1 MNLQERYQEDYILL
15 ASLRQ
20 YVEQGTMLASVNFW
34 RDSAQNF
41 KELTAIEQRS
51 SILESH
57 PNFKENE
64 FLASFI
70 SSDFPPIEDHIP
82 DNIYELVFPLIETT
96 EGKDT
101 LDLLKDFLIAYAVY
115 IARSSTEDWKSFIG
129 LSDSI
134 SDAEETFI
142 SKLKELI
149 TY

>member
-1 MNLQERYQEDYILL
+1 MNLQERYQEDFILL

-20 YVEQGTMLASVNFW
+20 FVEQGTMLASVNFW

-41 KELTAIEQRS
+41 KELTAIEERS
-51 SILESH
+51 TIIDSH

-64 FLASFI
+64 FLVSFI
-70 SSDFPPIEDHIP
+70 STEFPHIEDHIP
-82 DNIYELVFPLIETT
+82 DNIYELVFPLIEAT

-115 IARSSTEDWKSFIG
+115 IAKSSTEDWKSFIG

-142 SKLKELI
+142 IKLKELI
-149 TY
+149 NY

>member
-15 ASLRQ
+15 ASLRH

-41 KELTAIEQRS
+41 KVLTAIEQRS

-64 FLASFI
+64 FLVSFI

-82 DNIYELVFPLIETT
+82 DNIFELVFPLIETT
-96 EGKDT
+96 EGKGT

-115 IARSSTEDWKSFIG
+115 IAKSSTEDWKSFIG

>member
-20 YVEQGTMLASVNFW
+20 YVEQGTILASVNFW

-64 FLASFI
+64 FLVSFI

-96 EGKDT
+96 EGKGT

-115 IARSSTEDWKSFIG
+115 IAKSSTEDWKSFIG

>member
-82 DNIYELVFPLIETT
+82 DNIHELVFPLIETT

-115 IARSSTEDWKSFIG
+115 IAKSSTEDWKSFIG

>member
-1 MNLQERYQEDYILL
+1 
-15 ASLRQ
+15 
-20 YVEQGTMLASVNFW
+20 MLASVNFW

-41 KELTAIEQRS
+41 KELTAIEERV
-51 SILESH
+51 SILDSR

-64 FLASFI
+64 FLVSFI
-70 SSDFPPIEDHIP
+70 SADFPPIEDHIP
-82 DNIYELVFPLIETT
+82 DNIYELVFPLIEST

-115 IARSSTEDWKSFIG
+115 IAKSSTEDWKSFIG

-142 SKLKELI
+142 IKLKELI
-149 TY
+149 NY

>member
-82 DNIYELVFPLIETT
+82 DNIYELVFP
-96 EGKDT
+96 
-101 LDLLKDFLIAYAVY
+101 FN
-115 IARSSTEDWKSFIG
+115 
-129 LSDSI
+129 
-134 SDAEETFI
+134 
-142 SKLKELI
+142 
-149 TY
+149 

>member
-82 DNIYELVFPLIETT
+82 DNIYELVFPLIETI

-115 IARSSTEDWKSFIG
+115 IAKSSTEDWKSFIG

>member
-1 MNLQERYQEDYILL
+1 MNW
-15 ASLRQ
+15 
-20 YVEQGTMLASVNFW
+20 F
-34 RDSAQNF
+34 
-41 KELTAIEQRS
+41 
-51 SILESH
+51 
-57 PNFKENE
+57 
-64 FLASFI
+64 
-70 SSDFPPIEDHIP
+70 
-82 DNIYELVFPLIETT
+82 FPLIETT

-115 IARSSTEDWKSFIG
+115 IAKSSTEDWKSFIG

>member
-41 KELTAIEQRS
+41 KELTAIEERG
-51 SILESH
+51 SILESR

-64 FLASFI
+64 FLVSFI
-70 SSDFPPIEDHIP
+70 SADFPPIEDHIP
-82 DNIYELVFPLIETT
+82 DNIYELVFPLIEAI

-101 LDLLKDFLIAYAVY
+101 LDLLKDFLITYAVY
-115 IARSSTEDWKSFIG
+115 IAKSSTEDWKSFIG

-142 SKLKELI
+142 FKLKELI
-149 TY
+149 NF

>member
-15 ASLRQ
+15 ASLRH

-64 FLASFI
+64 FLVSFI

-82 DNIYELVFPLIETT
+82 DNIFELVFPLIETT
-96 EGKDT
+96 EGKGT

-115 IARSSTEDWKSFIG
+115 IAKSSTEDWKSFIG